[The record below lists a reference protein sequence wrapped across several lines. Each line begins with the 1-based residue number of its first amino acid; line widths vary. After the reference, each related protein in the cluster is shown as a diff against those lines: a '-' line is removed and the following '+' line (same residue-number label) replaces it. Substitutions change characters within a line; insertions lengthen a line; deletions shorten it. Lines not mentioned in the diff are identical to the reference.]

1 MYTNVSSILFIFLY
15 DEFCFFVNGKHC
27 LQYSFYFIMI
37 ANEYTNTKTTI
48 QYLYYILSVFFQFIY
63 VLIIFINRIKHLP
76 ETFSSIMAF
85 SIQVFHQ
92 FFCYQYISRLWNIL
106 FSQQVRCKI
115 LVRCYDDFIYSI
127 QHEETFIFKCSHQS
141 NIVFLIVII
150 GLTLEYDSIMNV
162 RMLQ

>member
-15 DEFCFFVNGKHC
+15 DEFCFFVNSKHS

-37 ANEYTNTKTTI
+37 TNEYTNTKTTI

-115 LVRCYDDFIYSI
+115 LVRCYYYFIYGI
-127 QHEETFIFKCSHQS
+127 QHEETFIFKCPHQP

-150 GLTLEYDSIMNV
+150 SLTLEYDSIMNV

>member
-15 DEFCFFVNGKHC
+15 DEFCFFVNSKHS

-37 ANEYTNTKTTI
+37 TNEYTNTKTAI

-63 VLIIFINRIKHLP
+63 VLIIFINRIKHFP

-106 FSQQVRCKI
+106 FGKQVRCKI

-127 QHEETFIFKCSHQS
+127 QHEETFIFKCSHQP

-150 GLTLEYDSIMNV
+150 SLTLEYDSIMNV
-162 RMLQ
+162 RMFQ